1 MVNDMEYIVGAIL
14 LSGCSIGGSLL
25 FIGALNDSRKRRQME
40 AYRAV
45 MRDKQRLKE
54 EKAAWRGIDLD
65 IIKEN
70 AELRLENESLK
81 RKITSM
87 EALMAKIKVKDA

>member
-25 FIGALNDSRKRRQME
+25 FIGVLNDSRKRRQME
-40 AYRAV
+40 AHRAV

-65 IIKEN
+65 IRKEN
-70 AELRLENESLK
+70 AELRLENDSLK

-87 EALMAKIKVKDA
+87 EALMARTKVKDA

>member
-1 MVNDMEYIVGAIL
+1 MEYIVGAIL
-14 LSGCSIGGSLL
+14 LSGCSIGGSIL
-25 FIGALNDSRKRRQME
+25 FIGALSDSRKRQQLE
-40 AYRAV
+40 AYRSV
-45 MRDKQRLKE
+45 MRDKKRLKE

-65 IIKEN
+65 IRKEN

-87 EALMAKIKVKDA
+87 ETLMASVKLKDM

>member
-1 MVNDMEYIVGAIL
+1 MEYIVGAIL
-14 LSGCSIGGSLL
+14 LSGCSIGGSIL
-25 FIGALNDSRKRRQME
+25 FIGALSDSRKRQQLE
-40 AYRAV
+40 AYRSV
-45 MRDKQRLKE
+45 MRDKKRLKE

-65 IIKEN
+65 IRKEN

-87 EALMAKIKVKDA
+87 ETLMAKIKVKDA

>member
-1 MVNDMEYIVGAIL
+1 MEYIVGAIL
-14 LSGCSIGGSLL
+14 LSGCSIGGSIL
-25 FIGALNDSRKRRQME
+25 FIGALSDSRKRQQLE
-40 AYRAV
+40 AYRSV
-45 MRDKQRLKE
+45 MRDKKRLKE

-65 IIKEN
+65 IRKEN

-87 EALMAKIKVKDA
+87 EALMASVKLKDM

>member
-1 MVNDMEYIVGAIL
+1 MEYIVGAIL
-14 LSGCSIGGSLL
+14 LSGCSIGGSIL
-25 FIGALNDSRKRRQME
+25 FIGALSDSRKRQQLE
-40 AYRAV
+40 AYRSV
-45 MRDKQRLKE
+45 MRDKKRLKE

-65 IIKEN
+65 IRKEN

-87 EALMAKIKVKDA
+87 ETLMANVKLKDM